1 MALRSVCRDCSFQV
15 DSRTDPSRGTLRH
28 EPWRWRIRQSL
39 VYNPDAPGPQ
49 MEARY
54 AAYHPQN
61 DDTD

>member
-15 DSRTDPSRGTLRH
+15 DSRTDFDEYANAMARVLEFHG
-28 EPWRWRIRQSL
+28 WDL

-61 DDTD
+61 DD